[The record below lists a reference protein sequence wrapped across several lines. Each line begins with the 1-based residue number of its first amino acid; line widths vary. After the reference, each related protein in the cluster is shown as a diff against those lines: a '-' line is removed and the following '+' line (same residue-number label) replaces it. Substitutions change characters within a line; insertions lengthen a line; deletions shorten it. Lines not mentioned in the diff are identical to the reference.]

1 MSPVFM
7 TTAVRD
13 TGYGKCVGE
22 DQTHLRVT
30 LTQTGTPKL
39 VGIGFGLGSDL
50 PIIKKN
56 DPFKVVYSID
66 ENDWNGRVS
75 LQLKLKGIKS

>member
-1 MSPVFM
+1 M

-30 LTQTGTPKL
+30 LTQTGMPKL
-39 VGIGFGLGSDL
+39 VGIGFGLGSNL

-56 DPFKVVYSID
+56 DPFKVVYAID
-66 ENDWNGRVS
+66 ENEWNGRVS